1 MGQDITGLKF
11 KHLQKNRRNGANI
24 HTHFAVPWLLFKTVG
39 NFFLVGKKKFPPQA
53 TYKVNQPAL
62 RIFFPAEL
70 RWAILKRLDGCN
82 WPKDL
87 I

>member
-24 HTHFAVPWLLFKTVG
+24 HRHFAVPWLLFKTVG
-39 NFFLVGKKKFPPQA
+39 NIFLVGKKIPPQA

-62 RIFFPAEL
+62 RIFSQL
-70 RWAILKRLDGCN
+70 N
-82 WPKDL
+82 
-87 I
+87 